1 MVEIKRNNMIYP
13 PVAFGLG
20 GIIFCIVYGVKIL
33 NPFYVDWLLGL
44 GDLSQHY
51 LGWELF
57 RQGEWGF
64 PIGMTNRAAYPLE
77 TSVIFTDSIP
87 IFAVLFKLFDRILP
101 QQFQYFGLWG
111 VLCFGLQGYYAAKI
125 FNLFKLRKSCAY
137 VGCSLLILSPLMIY
151 RMYMHTAL
159 AAQWLVLLSIYLFL
173 KHDTDYKK
181 CWKVTLEWMVI
192 GTLVA
197 GIHLYFL
204 PMCFFFVL
212 GYIILSIYKE
222 RKFSVKYI
230 LPLVTYI
237 LAVFFNTWLLG
248 GFSSRASSG
257 ATGLGECNVNL
268 NAFINPR
275 GYSTFLSDLG
285 GTPGQHEGFA
295 YFGLGL
301 LIIIGISLV
310 LELYSFI
317 KEKKILKINS
327 QAVVLII
334 IAIASTIFAIAT
346 EYMWGDI
353 KLLSIPIPEK
363 IAEIWA
369 IFRATGRYIWILWY
383 LIAIY
388 SIKAVSKLCVYWR
401 EKLHC
406 IGTFVL
412 ILCTGIQLLD
422 MSEVLANKNENYSTK
437 VEYEYIEAE
446 FWNKMI
452 GFREFEHIC
461 IAYQIHEI
469 PDYME
474 WGAIATKYDLSVS
487 QFYFARKIENMLDS
501 ISEVQWKEPLANT
514 IYVFMPEQKKLLE
527 DMQHTLRFYNIGKY
541 IVGVTWLDD
550 QGKVNDFSY

>member
-20 GIIFCIVYGVKIL
+20 GIIFCIVYGVRVL
-33 NPFYVDWLLGL
+33 NPMYVDWLLGL

-64 PIGMTNRAAYPLE
+64 PIGMTNRAAYPLG

-212 GYIILSIYKE
+212 GYIILSVYKE

-301 LIIIGISLV
+301 LIIIGISLL

-363 IAEIWA
+363 IAEIPA
-369 IFRATGRYIWILWY
+369 IIY
-383 LIAIY
+383 L
-388 SIKAVSKLCVYWR
+388 
-401 EKLHC
+401 
-406 IGTFVL
+406 
-412 ILCTGIQLLD
+412 
-422 MSEVLANKNENYSTK
+422 
-437 VEYEYIEAE
+437 
-446 FWNKMI
+446 
-452 GFREFEHIC
+452 
-461 IAYQIHEI
+461 
-469 PDYME
+469 P
-474 WGAIATKYDLSVS
+474 
-487 QFYFARKIENMLDS
+487 
-501 ISEVQWKEPLANT
+501 
-514 IYVFMPEQKKLLE
+514 
-527 DMQHTLRFYNIGKY
+527 
-541 IVGVTWLDD
+541 
-550 QGKVNDFSY
+550 